1 MDSQKVKKMI
11 NENIKKQDENIEIW
25 KAKIAKSTAENMN
38 VFSAA
43 HGLSLAR
50 EYRQAYVDLLVQ
62 IERGEEKE
70 NN

>member
-1 MDSQKVKKMI
+1 MDGKEIKKII

-25 KAKIAKSTAENMN
+25 KAKITKSTAEDMN

-62 IERGEEKE
+62 VEREEKE
-70 NN
+70 NNQ